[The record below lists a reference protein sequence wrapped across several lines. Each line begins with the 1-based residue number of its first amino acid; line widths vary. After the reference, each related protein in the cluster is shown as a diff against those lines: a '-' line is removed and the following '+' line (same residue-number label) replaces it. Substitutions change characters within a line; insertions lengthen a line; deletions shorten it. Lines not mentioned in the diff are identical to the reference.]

1 MKKNAKLSLSN
12 VMVSSDRSSCG
23 FDAPLMVHNMAY
35 VGAILRK
42 SKFDSNTNANVVFH
56 KYELAF
62 EGNTC

>member
-1 MKKNAKLSLSN
+1 
-12 VMVSSDRSSCG
+12 MVSSDRSSCG